1 MEVQINQTQSLRTSP
16 PYRTYAEIS
25 VSQLAANYHC
35 VESTLPTGTRMMPVV
50 KANAYGHGAV
60 EVARKLVECGAK
72 WLAVSCTEEGVELR
86 ESGILPPVRIVVTA
100 GILPLEWS
108 TVLEHS
114 LTPVLHS
121 LSDVEFLENLCKT
134 SGNSFAFHFKVDT
147 GLSRLGST
155 ASPEAIAAVF
165 QTLRYARPEGLM
177 THFAS
182 ASGPLNHQTQNQI
195 HRFGDIVS
203 ELRNRGITIPIL
215 HVDATDS
222 LHHPPH
228 DGGYQLVRP
237 GLSMYGY
244 VTQPEHFLTMGALS
258 VKPVLSW
265 HARVLLTKQI
275 PTATDVGYGALH
287 RTTRPTKIAVLA
299 VGYADGYPHKL
310 SGVGRVLLRGQA
322 APILGAISM
331 DLTTVDVTDIPD
343 VRNDDIATLIGSDGK
358 ERIDALDLAR
368 MTGTISYAILTNIQG
383 RVKRVYRR

>member
-1 MEVQINQTQSLRTSP
+1 MEVQINQTQTLRTSP
-16 PYRTYAEIS
+16 PHRTYAEIS
-25 VSQLAANYHC
+25 LSQLAANYHC
-35 VESTLPTGTRMMPVV
+35 IESTLPTGTRMMPVV

-121 LSDVEFLENLCKT
+121 LSDVELLENLCKR
-134 SGNSFAFHFKVDT
+134 SGNSFVFHFKVDT

-155 ASPEAIAAVF
+155 ASPETIATVF
-165 QTLRYARPEGLM
+165 QTLRYAKPEGLM

-182 ASGPLNHQTQNQI
+182 ASDPLNHQTQDQI
-195 HRFGDIVS
+195 HRFDDIVS
-203 ELRNRGITIPIL
+203 QLRNRGVTIPIL

-237 GLSMYGY
+237 GLSIYGY
-244 VTQPEHFLTMGALS
+244 VTQPENSLTTGALS

-265 HARVLLTKQI
+265 QARVLLTKQI
-275 PTATDVGYGALH
+275 PMATGVGYGALH

-310 SGVGRVLLRGQA
+310 SGIGRVLLRGRA

-331 DLTTVDVTDIPD
+331 DLTTVDITDIPD
-343 VRNDDIATLIGSDGK
+343 VRSDDIATLIGSEGT
-358 ERIDALDLAR
+358 ERIDALDLAE
-368 MTGTISYAILTNIQG
+368 MTGTIPYAILTNIQG
-383 RVKRVYRR
+383 RVKRVYSR